1 MKQFSLAP
9 RRMGLLAGVMLSLA
23 GAHSAL
29 AQISNTNFQ
38 VTITA
43 PTNGSS
49 LTAPANVLIE
59 ALTFNAEDDVASV
72 QFFDGANSLG
82 VVSNG
87 VVVDAP
93 GAPGLPPG
101 SLAYLLTWSN
111 AAAGT
116 HVLTASAA
124 DTNGQSAVSTPVM
137 ITVVTSL
144 PPAAR
149 ITSPPGESVFR
160 APVNIALLAY
170 ADDPGGDVS
179 NVQFFAGSNSLGFG
193 LPVPGPQPATPR
205 IPSPIGPPIFLT
217 NVFELIWSNAPAGS
231 YALTAVA
238 TGNAGLAATSAPVS
252 ISVLP
257 PLPPPTNKVEVV
269 SIIAADPVAIAGT
282 NCWRWPGLASTNA
295 PPAWSNWVSP
305 TALWGWFTNCG
316 PKDASF
322 AVCRSGAT
330 NDDLTVTYS
339 MSGTAR
345 NGVDY
350 VALPGVVTIPAG
362 QPEAM
367 ITIIP
372 LDGPTNSAVA
382 TVILSLSPSTS
393 SPPAYAPGFPG
404 RAEIIIIDNGLA
416 HPVLPGAVLGDHSF
430 LFSAAGPDGAWFRV
444 DCTTNCIH
452 WSPICTNQVINGSI
466 DFADPDSANV
476 PLRLYRI
483 VPLSGP
489 PSN

>member
-1 MKQFSLAP
+1 
-9 RRMGLLAGVMLSLA
+9 
-23 GAHSAL
+23 
-29 AQISNTNFQ
+29 
-38 VTITA
+38 
-43 PTNGSS
+43 
-49 LTAPANVLIE
+49 
-59 ALTFNAEDDVASV
+59 
-72 QFFDGANSLG
+72 
-82 VVSNG
+82 
-87 VVVDAP
+87 
-93 GAPGLPPG
+93 
-101 SLAYLLTWSN
+101 
-111 AAAGT
+111 
-116 HVLTASAA
+116 
-124 DTNGQSAVSTPVM
+124 
-137 ITVVTSL
+137 
-144 PPAAR
+144 
-149 ITSPPGESVFR
+149 
-160 APVNIALLAY
+160 
-170 ADDPGGDVS
+170 
-179 NVQFFAGSNSLGFG
+179 
-193 LPVPGPQPATPR
+193 
-205 IPSPIGPPIFLT
+205 
-217 NVFELIWSNAPAGS
+217 
-231 YALTAVA
+231 
-238 TGNAGLAATSAPVS
+238 
-252 ISVLP
+252 
-257 PLPPPTNKVEVV
+257 
-269 SIIAADPVAIAGT
+269 
-282 NCWRWPGLASTNA
+282 
-295 PPAWSNWVSP
+295 
-305 TALWGWFTNCG
+305 
-316 PKDASF
+316 
-322 AVCRSGAT
+322 
-330 NDDLTVTYS
+330 VTYS